1 MENPDP
7 SGAVSS
13 VIRILRK
20 ATRIVQLAPFA
31 YLVFY
36 VAYML
41 FGYFASEE
49 ALCVADSL
57 LTISPATTGMM
68 LVGSR
73 LFKLCGW
80 HKTACLIPMTSQVE
94 GYVDSFIITFTQ
106 EEIIFINT
114 AIGLTALIF
123 LFLAIK
129 HFTHAR
135 RQATI

>member
-1 MENPDP
+1 MEAPDP

-13 VIRILRK
+13 IVRILRK

-49 ALCVADSL
+49 ALCVADSM

-68 LVGSR
+68 LAGSR
-73 LFKLCGW
+73 LFKLCRW
-80 HKTACLIPMTSQVE
+80 HKAACLLPMTSQVE

-106 EEIIFINT
+106 EEIILINT
-114 AIGLTALIF
+114 AIGLAALAF
-123 LFLAIK
+123 LILAIK

-135 RQATI
+135 RQAAI

>member
-1 MENPDP
+1 MEAPDP

-13 VIRILRK
+13 IVRILRK

-49 ALCVADSL
+49 ALCVADSM

-68 LVGSR
+68 LAGSR
-73 LFKLCGW
+73 LFKLCRW
-80 HKTACLIPMTSQVE
+80 HKAACLLPMTSQVE

-106 EEIIFINT
+106 EEIICINIS
-114 AIGLTALIF
+114 IGIIALVF
-123 LFLAIK
+123 LVFAYRHSFANGK
-129 HFTHAR
+129 
-135 RQATI
+135 

>member
-1 MENPDP
+1 MENPDQ

-31 YLVFY
+31 YIVFY

-41 FGYFASEE
+41 FGYFASDE

-68 LVGSR
+68 LIGSR
-73 LFKLCGW
+73 LFKLCRW
-80 HKTACLIPMTSQVE
+80 HKTACLLPMTSQVE
-94 GYVDSFIITFTQ
+94 GYVDSFIITFAQ

-114 AIGLTALIF
+114 AIGIISL
-123 LFLAIK
+123 LFLILAIR
-129 HFTHAR
+129 HFAYGN
-135 RQATI
+135 

>member
-1 MENPDP
+1 MEAPDP
-7 SGAVSS
+7 SGVVSS

-36 VAYML
+36 VSYML

-73 LFKLCGW
+73 LFRLCRW
-80 HKTACLIPMTSQVE
+80 HKTACLLPMTSQVE

-114 AIGLTALIF
+114 AIGIISL
-123 LFLAIK
+123 LFLILSVR
-129 HFTHAR
+129 HFAYGK
-135 RQATI
+135 

>member
-1 MENPDP
+1 M
-7 SGAVSS
+7 
-13 VIRILRK
+13 
-20 ATRIVQLAPFA
+20 QLAPFA

-36 VAYML
+36 IAYML

-73 LFKLCGW
+73 LFKLCRW
-80 HKTACLIPMTSQVE
+80 HKAACLLPMSSQVE

-106 EEIIFINT
+106 EEIICINIS
-114 AIGLTALIF
+114 IGIIALVF
-123 LFLAIK
+123 LVLAYRHFFLQWKIERK
-129 HFTHAR
+129 TSR
-135 RQATI
+135 

>member
-1 MENPDP
+1 MENSDP

-13 VIRILRK
+13 VIRMLRK

-31 YLVFY
+31 YLAFY

-41 FGYFASEE
+41 FGFFASEE

-68 LVGSR
+68 LAGSR
-73 LFKLCGW
+73 LFHLCRW
-80 HKTACLIPMTSQVE
+80 HKTACLLPMTSQVE

-114 AIGLTALIF
+114 AVGIISL
-123 LFLAIK
+123 LFLILAIR
-129 HFTHAR
+129 HFAYGK
-135 RQATI
+135 

>member
-1 MENPDP
+1 MSNPDP
-7 SGAVSS
+7 SGVVSS
-13 VIRILRK
+13 IVRILRK

-31 YLVFY
+31 YLAFY

-41 FGYFASEE
+41 LGYFASEE

-57 LTISPATTGMM
+57 LTISPATTGMI

-73 LFKLCGW
+73 LFKLCRW
-80 HKTACLIPMTSQVE
+80 HKTACLLPMSSQVE

-114 AIGLTALIF
+114 AIGLAALTF
-123 LFLAIK
+123 LILAIK

-135 RQATI
+135 RQTAI

>member
-1 MENPDP
+1 MSNPDP

-20 ATRIVQLAPFA
+20 VTRIVQLAPFA

-57 LTISPATTGMM
+57 MTISPATTGMM
-68 LVGSR
+68 LAGSK
-73 LFKLCGW
+73 LFKLCRW
-80 HKTACLIPMTSQVE
+80 HKTACLLPMTSQVE

-114 AIGLTALIF
+114 AIGLAALAF
-123 LFLAIK
+123 LVLAIK
-129 HFTHAR
+129 HFFYGR
-135 RQATI
+135 

>member
-1 MENPDP
+1 MEAQDP
-7 SGAVSS
+7 NGAVSS
-13 VIRILRK
+13 VIRILRE

-68 LVGSR
+68 LAGSR
-73 LFKLCGW
+73 LFKLCRW
-80 HKTACLIPMTSQVE
+80 HKTACLLPMTGQVE

-106 EEIIFINT
+106 EEIILINT
-114 AIGLTALIF
+114 TIGIISLVFLI
-123 LFLAIK
+123 LAIR
-129 HFTHAR
+129 HFAHGR
-135 RQATI
+135 

>member
-1 MENPDP
+1 MSNPDP
-7 SGAVSS
+7 SGVVSS
-13 VIRILRK
+13 IVRILRK

-31 YLVFY
+31 YLLFY

-73 LFKLCGW
+73 LFKLCRW
-80 HKTACLIPMTSQVE
+80 HKAACLIPSTSQIE
-94 GYVDSFIITFTQ
+94 GYIDSFVFPFTQ
-106 EEIIFINT
+106 EEIILINT
-114 AIGLTALIF
+114 AIGLAALAF
-123 LFLAIK
+123 FVLAIK

-135 RQATI
+135 RQTAI

>member
-1 MENPDP
+1 MEAPDP
-7 SGAVSS
+7 SGVVSS

-49 ALCVADSL
+49 ALCVADNL

-73 LFKLCGW
+73 LFRLCRW
-80 HKTACLIPMTSQVE
+80 HKTACLLPMTSQVE

-114 AIGLTALIF
+114 AIGIISL
-123 LFLAIK
+123 LFLILSVR
-129 HFTHAR
+129 HFAYGK
-135 RQATI
+135 